1 SLALPPDMTNLSS
14 LFLDGNPFTALV
26 LSEPLAAINL
36 AGLAAALNSQ
46 NVSVFT
52 YPLTS
57 RLVAPRQPG
66 DGSFQFAVTG
76 PPGVYV
82 VLAST
87 NLAAW
92 SELAVLTNQVG
103 SVRFADVAARLSP

>member
-1 SLALPPDMTNLSS
+1 
-14 LFLDGNPFTALV
+14 V

-36 AGLAAALNSQ
+36 AELVAALGRQ
-46 NVSVFT
+46 NISVFT
-52 YPLTS
+52 YPLTP

-66 DGSFQFAVTG
+66 DGSFQFALTG

-103 SVRFADVAARLSP
+103 TVRFADVAARLSPQKFYAVRPF